1 MSVSVTGMTRWLF
14 IFLLCLVSP
23 FLSAQEASI
32 KASETPEEIV
42 GAVCVIRHDNKMVM
56 LSEVITR
63 KLSLPGGY
71 IDKGDTPQQAAVR
84 EALEETGIHVTVAD
98 LIQYRG
104 RAAIYSCVAQSPIL
118 VYSFRDYTG
127 HLTVASWFSKHFATE
142 VERVYL
148 IDPKDVSAKEYR
160 YAEDAQLLSTWLDKT
175 PNSEI
180 LKYTDL
186 SDSVN
191 VLHQFELRVI
201 KNLQHVVSEWPSIL
215 GDIFNALM
223 FVLNLSG
230 EPWFVVALLLVVAGF
245 WGSKALLELLFVL
258 FLATFTSSLLKYGL
272 ASPRPSVIIP
282 ELQKINAY
290 GFGFPSGHTLLATLL
305 WGILWHVLS
314 KVVANKYK
322 YLLTAVVTFMIAGQA
337 LARVWYGVHFISD
350 TVMSIMLG
358 LVIVSVII
366 VWRSDI
372 KSSYYV
378 YLLNK
383 WFWLSIT
390 IFVGIVA
397 SFTLVPAHAYLFTA
411 GLGIFL
417 TVDHIAK
424 QSSKTVRLPWLQGLI
439 SFVVITVGIVVLFW
453 LIPYA
458 ASFSTVSL
466 VVLAIKGVGSMLVAV
481 WLVSSTAYLHRK
493 YGHLKHGRDK
503 A

>member
-14 IFLLCLVSP
+14 VFLLCLASP
-23 FLSAQEASI
+23 FLSAQEENI
-32 KASETPEEIV
+32 KASETPEGIV

-71 IDKGDTPQQAAVR
+71 IDKGDTPQQAAAR

-118 VYSFRDYTG
+118 VSSFRDYTG
-127 HLTVASWFSKHFATE
+127 HLIVASWFSKHFATE

-148 IDPKDVSAKEYR
+148 IDPEDVSAKEYR
-160 YAEDAQLLSTWLDKT
+160 YAEDAQLLSAWLEKT

-180 LKYTDL
+180 LEYTDL
-186 SDSVN
+186 SDRVN
-191 VLHQFELRVI
+191 VLHQVELKAI
-201 KNLQHVVSEWPSIL
+201 KNLQHTVSEWPSIFS
-215 GDIFNALM
+215 DTFNALM

-245 WGSKALLELLFVL
+245 WGPKALLELLFVL

-282 ELQKINAY
+282 QLQKINAY

-305 WGILWHVLS
+305 WGIMWHVLS
-314 KVVANKYK
+314 KVMANKYK
-322 YLLTAVVTFMIAGQA
+322 YLLTAMVTFMIAGQA

-366 VWRSDI
+366 IWRSDI
-372 KSSYYV
+372 KSSYYA

-397 SFTLVPAHAYLFTA
+397 SYTLVPVHAYLFTG

-417 TVDHIAK
+417 TVDHIVK
-424 QSSKTVRLPWLQGLI
+424 QSSNTVRLPWLQGVI
-439 SFVVITVGIVVLFW
+439 SFAVIAVGIAVLFW

-458 ASFSTVSL
+458 ASLSTVSL
-466 VVLAIKGVGSMLVAV
+466 VVLAIKGTGSMLVAV

-493 YGHLKHGRDK
+493 YGHLKHERDK